1 MLALVKQNV
10 LALGKDARYFSS
22 MKHLELFTTQIQS
35 WLEEDDL
42 LRNLYYQQNL
52 PQTPVQGRIKLKS
65 SLVLAGLP
73 FFATVFETLG
83 VEPKLFDSL
92 MKNEGKKFEAGEV
105 LELSGVM
112 SFKNAV
118 NGERLALNLMAHT
131 SSIAT
136 FTSQFVDKAKN
147 YNIKILDTRKT
158 TPGLRSLEKY
168 AVRVGGGFNHRF
180 GQTDSWMIK
189 DNHKTSM
196 GGLKGALDF
205 FQAQGVFYN
214 NIVVEIHSLEE
225 LQEAKVLGIKNVMLD
240 NFSPENIKKAI
251 ELKETGMTYEV
262 SGGVRLETL
271 DKFLIKGVDAIS
283 VGALTNAAPRVDI
296 SFKFHQL

>member
-1 MLALVKQNV
+1 
-10 LALGKDARYFSS
+10 
-22 MKHLELFTTQIQS
+22 MKHLEQFSTQIQS

-42 LRNLYYQQNL
+42 LRNLYYQQSL
-52 PQTPVQGRIKLKS
+52 PLTPVQGMIKLKS

-83 VEPKLFDSL
+83 VRPEIFDSL
-92 MKNEGKKFEAGEV
+92 MKHEGQRFQAGDII
-105 LELSGVM
+105 ELNGMM
-112 SFKNAV
+112 SFKTAV
-118 NGERLALNLMAHT
+118 NGERLALNLLAHA

-147 YNIKILDTRKT
+147 YNIQILDTRKT

-168 AVRVGGGFNHRF
+168 AVRVGGGMNHRF

-196 GGLKGALDF
+196 GGLKGAWDF
-205 FQAQGVFYN
+205 FQSQGVFYN

-225 LQEAKVLGIKNVMLD
+225 LKEAKIIGIKHVMLD
-240 NFSPENIKKAI
+240 NFSTDNIKKAI
-251 ELKETGMTYEV
+251 ELKEAGMTYEV
-262 SGGVRLETL
+262 SGGVRLENL
-271 DKFLIKGVDAIS
+271 DHYLINGVDAIS

>member
-1 MLALVKQNV
+1 
-10 LALGKDARYFSS
+10 
-22 MKHLELFTTQIQS
+22 MKHLEQFSGQIQA

-52 PQTPVQGRIKLKS
+52 PQMPVKCVIKLKS
-65 SLVLAGLP
+65 PLTLAGLP
-73 FFATVFETLG
+73 FFATVFETLD
-83 VEPKLFDSL
+83 VEAKLFDSL
-92 MKNEGKKFEAGEV
+92 MKHEGKTFKAGDV
-105 LELSGVM
+105 LELDGTM

-118 NGERLALNLMAHT
+118 NGERLALNLMAHA

-147 YNIKILDTRKT
+147 YNISILDTRKT

-168 AVRVGGGFNHRF
+168 AVRLGGGFNHRF

-189 DNHKTSM
+189 DNHKTSL
-196 GGLKGALDF
+196 GGLKGAWEF
-205 FQAQGVFYN
+205 FKNQGAFYN

-225 LQEAKVLGIKNVMLD
+225 LKEAKTLGIKNIMLD
-240 NFSPENIKKAI
+240 NFSPDNIKKAI

-271 DKFLIKGVDAIS
+271 DNYLIHGVDAIS

>member
-1 MLALVKQNV
+1 
-10 LALGKDARYFSS
+10 
-22 MKHLELFTTQIQS
+22 MKHLDLFKSQIQT

-52 PQTPVQGRIKLKS
+52 PQISVQGVIKLKS
-65 SLVLAGLP
+65 PLVLAGLP
-73 FFATVFETLG
+73 FFAAVFETLG
-83 VEPKLFDSL
+83 VESKLFEPL
-92 MKNEGKKFEAGEV
+92 MKHEGKKFNAGEN
-105 LELSGVM
+105 LELTGPM
-112 SFKNAV
+112 TFKNAV
-118 NGERLALNLMAHT
+118 NGERLALNLLAHA

-136 FTSQFVDKAKN
+136 FTSQFVDKAQN

-168 AVRVGGGFNHRF
+168 AVRLGGGFNHRF

-196 GGLKGALDF
+196 GGLKGAWEF
-205 FQAQGVFYN
+205 FQNQGSFYN
-214 NIVVEIHSLEE
+214 NTVVEIHSLEE
-225 LQEAKVLGIKNVMLD
+225 LKEAKDLGIKNIMLD

-251 ELKETGMTYEV
+251 ELKTDSMTYEV
-262 SGGVRLETL
+262 SGGVRLENL
-271 DKFLIKGVDAIS
+271 EGYLIKGIDAIS

-296 SFKFHQL
+296 SFKFQKL

>member
-1 MLALVKQNV
+1 
-10 LALGKDARYFSS
+10 
-22 MKHLELFTTQIQS
+22 MKHLELFTSQIQS

-52 PQTPVQGRIKLKS
+52 PQHSVQGVIKLKS
-65 SLVLAGLP
+65 PLVLAGLP
-73 FFATVFETLG
+73 FFASVFETLG
-83 VEPKLFDSL
+83 VDSKIFQSL
-92 MKNEGKKFEAGEV
+92 MIHEGKRFEAGES
-105 LELSGVM
+105 LELSGSM
-112 SFKNAV
+112 SFKDAV
-118 NGERLALNLMAHT
+118 NGERLALNLLAHA

-147 YNIKILDTRKT
+147 YNINILDTRKT

-180 GQTDSWMIK
+180 GQTDAWMIK

-196 GGLKGALDF
+196 GGLKGAWEF
-205 FQAQGVFYN
+205 FKAQGAFYN
-214 NIVVEIHSLEE
+214 SVVVEIHSLEE
-225 LQEAKVLGIKNVMLD
+225 LKEAKQLGIKNIMLD

-251 ELKETGMTYEV
+251 ELKEAGMTYEV

-271 DKFLIKGVDAIS
+271 DNYLIKGIDAIS

-296 SFKFHQL
+296 SFKFHQI